1 MMKRLVAAI
10 MMISPIPV
18 QSDVYKYTCRVDGKS
33 LAVRIDDARKTLRWR
48 NKTYAITVQEDC
60 AKFGWRATRPG
71 EAFDFCTAT
80 QGYADFQQ
88 GDRLIQ
94 CDQDR

>member
-1 MMKRLVAAI
+1 LLLVLLTAT
-10 MMISPIPV
+10 SPASARTTV
-18 QSDVYKYTCRVDGKS
+18 FTYTCRVDGKS
-33 LAVRIDDARKTLRWR
+33 LAVRIDDRRKTLRWR
-48 NKTYAITVQEDC
+48 NKLYAITGHEDC

-80 QGYADFQQ
+80 QGYADFRE

>member
-1 MMKRLVAAI
+1 MKYFAAAI
-10 MMISPIPV
+10 MMVSATPV
-18 QSDVYKYTCRVDGKS
+18 QADVYRYTCRVDGKS
-33 LAVRIDDARKTLRWR
+33 LTVRIDDARKTLRWR

-71 EAFDFCTAT
+71 ETFDFCTAT